1 MANYYNDVKT
11 ADEDGDTYL
20 FVSII
25 WTELALQLIDRLSGY
40 EQLSHANNMGQT
52 ALHLAVI
59 TGNVK
64 VTRRLVVAGSPLNYR
79 DKTNGD
85 TPLHIAC
92 RNGREDLVKAIV
104 EPVRYLETKT
114 NGYDVPYR
122 MLPFGLKNY
131 DGKTCLLLACE
142 IRNGRDVILCLIN
155 RGANIEERDGKSG
168 RTCIH
173 VLVERGDSKT
183 IDEVMKHTPRSK
195 VYNAMITSDWS
206 GNTPLETMCCCMYIR

>member
-64 VTRRLVVAGSPLNYR
+64 VTRRLMVAGSPLNYR

-104 EPVRYLETKT
+104 EPVRYL
-114 NGYDVPYR
+114 DVLLVAYPI
-122 MLPFGLKNY
+122 NY
-131 DGKTCLLLACE
+131 NVYYLFVNL
-142 IRNGRDVILCLIN
+142 VLI
-155 RGANIEERDGKSG
+155 
-168 RTCIH
+168 
-173 VLVERGDSKT
+173 
-183 IDEVMKHTPRSK
+183 
-195 VYNAMITSDWS
+195 
-206 GNTPLETMCCCMYIR
+206 